1 MEYER
6 KWICIIFKIHDTLE
20 PSLNQASDNNLF
32 GKKEQRLLRLV
43 RDSTLARSSKWKE
56 SNEITWIAANVVDA
70 VPLIYWASKKLRGR
84 RSIRALIAYSIEN
97 RSDLADVTTS

>member
-32 GKKEQRLLRLV
+32 GKREQRLLRLL
-43 RDSTLARSSKWKE
+43 RDSMLARSSKWKE
-56 SNEITWIAANVVDA
+56 TNEITRIAANVVDA
-70 VPLIYWASKKLRGR
+70 VPLIY
-84 RSIRALIAYSIEN
+84 
-97 RSDLADVTTS
+97 